1 MKVKMKIKIKSK
13 FYTYKTNAIVT
24 YVESKYEHKSL
35 ANLLQNNT
43 ALKPAF
49 SN

>member
-13 FYTYKTNAIVT
+13 FYTYETNTIVAH
-24 YVESKYEHKSL
+24 VESKYEHKSF
-35 ANLLQNNT
+35 AHLLQNN
-43 ALKPAF
+43 AVLKPAF